1 MIIGNWSYYFKGIEK
16 ILCWVVCSMHLCEYS
31 IGYSLIN
38 FRTAC
43 LISILWL
50 IPILPAY
57 NRIYSLMAFLFH
69 VCLMVSCKN
78 MWPLL
83 VKIDVLEVSGVTLKS
98 LVFIFYKRLPFL
110 LVSGK
115 MKLWQH
121 LPTVHSINVLTLLTT
136 THVVHHL
143 TMCTQSRIIVSIVWI
158 SGSQYYSHLL
168 CVPLAQCQIQSD
180 CVQYFQLQNLFIVHH
195 LETSPSHCTNLLHT
209 RRHGVSVW
217 FQSHR

>member
-1 MIIGNWSYYFKGIEK
+1 
-16 ILCWVVCSMHLCEYS
+16 
-31 IGYSLIN
+31 
-38 FRTAC
+38 
-43 LISILWL
+43 
-50 IPILPAY
+50 
-57 NRIYSLMAFLFH
+57 
-69 VCLMVSCKN
+69 

-143 TMCTQSRIIVSIVWI
+143 TMCTQSRIIVSIV
-158 SGSQYYSHLL
+158 
-168 CVPLAQCQIQSD
+168 
-180 CVQYFQLQNLFIVHH
+180 
-195 LETSPSHCTNLLHT
+195 
-209 RRHGVSVW
+209 
-217 FQSHR
+217 